1 MRLRHGVLLASALL
15 IPSSLSSA
23 ATPPTSARSAF
34 RLQVVTDAG
43 EANGTCALIHRD
55 DRNADVV
62 LTFVTASRLFKGAD
76 DTAPPRIQSVRVWL
90 DGGRALD
97 VRRNDVFLPAAMLVD
112 IAVFRATTPPAAIIV
127 ALPPVYDA
135 PSAGD
140 AFAISGVGSDGAAAT
155 VAERVQFQ
163 STILTVGDRDASAL
177 IGCVGAPAIFRS
189 GVFGIVSECAAGHAP
204 VIAQLSIARSFIE
217 RHVPRSAPG
226 RP

>member
-1 MRLRHGVLLASALL
+1 MRLCQGVLLAGALL

-23 ATPPTSARSAF
+23 VTPPTGARRAF

-55 DRNADVV
+55 DRKADVV

-97 VRRNDVFLPAAMLVD
+97 VRRNDVSLPGATLVD
-112 IAVFRATTPPAAIIV
+112 IAVFRATTPSAAIA

-140 AFAISGVGSDGAAAT
+140 AFVISGVGGDGAAAT

-163 STILTVGDRDASAL
+163 STILMVGDRDTSAL

-204 VIAQLSIARSFIE
+204 VIAQLSIARAFIE
-217 RHVPRSAPG
+217 RHVPRPAPG